1 MQGEFTPFPVLMFAI
16 HLVLWPQQ
24 IKSNFMALHIITTE
38 DLTNFKEQI
47 LSEIQ
52 EIYDRYHPG
61 PYKTWLKSKEV
72 RKLLQVSPGTLQT
85 LRLNGTLK
93 YSKVG
98 GIIYYDQDQVQQLL
112 LNSFNK
118 PKKVEG

>member
-16 HLVLWPQQ
+16 DLVLCPQQ
-24 IKSNFMALHIITTE
+24 IKSNFMALQIITTE
-38 DLTNFKEQI
+38 DLSNFKEQI

-52 EIYDRYHPG
+52 EIYDRYHPA
-61 PYKTWLKSKEV
+61 PYKTWLKSNEV
-72 RKLLQVSPGTLQT
+72 RKLLKVSPGTLQT

-98 GIIYYDQDQVQQLL
+98 GIIYYDQEHVQQLL
-112 LNSFNK
+112 VK
-118 PKKVEG
+118 GERKK